1 MSSGSPSEVEF
12 RRNLR
17 RDATDAEWAIWW
29 IVRNRHLGAK
39 FRRQHS
45 VGPFTL
51 DFYCAELR
59 LAVELD
65 GGQHYEEQ
73 GRRYD
78 ASRDAAL
85 RAEGIR
91 TLRFSNLDV
100 LNEAEGVAE
109 AIWDEVQRL
118 RDEAALERRDTA
130 TP

>member
-1 MSSGSPSEVEF
+1 M
-12 RRNLR
+12 
-17 RDATDAEWAIWW
+17 
-29 IVRNRHLGAK
+29 
-39 FRRQHS
+39 
-45 VGPFTL
+45 GPFTL

-100 LNEAEGVAE
+100 LSETEGVAE

-118 RDEAALERRDTA
+118 RDEAALERRDA
-130 TP
+130 AAP